1 MNLEKV
7 KDEFECIQVENTEL
21 WAQLETKT
29 HNLTNSESKV
39 HQIVKENE
47 GSEIMIES
55 QLS

>member
-1 MNLEKV
+1 MKLSAW
-7 KDEFECIQVENTEL
+7 VENTEL
-21 WAQLETKT
+21 RAQLKTKT

-39 HQIVKENE
+39 HQIIKENE